1 MSPKCSAL
9 WTTAWMKSVASSR
22 WFPDLNRWLNSLSLF
37 GVLLPP
43 WSLYFFSFHQT
54 THLKLFYRKFSL
66 CGCVFIIHLPHF
78 SWISLSSFSY
88 FPIFWVFLS
97 LYSSLKFCLL
107 WWTEGQTNKQT
118 NKTGMVLAVFLDTT
132 KVKFPICKHVNCR
145 FKYVYYD
152 CSLYLDCIYY
162 RSCWTHTEL
171 FEHTGLLYY

>member
-78 SWISLSSFSY
+78 SWISLFIFFLFSH
-88 FPIFWVFLS
+88 FLS
-97 LYSSLKFCLL
+97 LPLFIQLPQVLPPVVNWGANK
-107 WWTEGQTNKQT
+107 QTNKQT
-118 NKTGMVLAVFLDTT
+118 KREWYWL
-132 KVKFPICKHVNCR
+132 
-145 FKYVYYD
+145 
-152 CSLYLDCIYY
+152 CSLILQK
-162 RSCWTHTEL
+162 
-171 FEHTGLLYY
+171 